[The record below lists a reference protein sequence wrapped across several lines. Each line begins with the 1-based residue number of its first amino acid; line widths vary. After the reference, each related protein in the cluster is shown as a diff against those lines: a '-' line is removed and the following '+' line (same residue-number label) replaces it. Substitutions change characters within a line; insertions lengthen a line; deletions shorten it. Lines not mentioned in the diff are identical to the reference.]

1 MLVLTRKMGEAIC
14 IGDHVEVRVV
24 EMRGRK
30 VRLAIEA
37 PYEIVVRRKEL
48 APRPAS
54 RWRLEQ
60 PQVEP
65 QRRRAVS

>member
-48 APRPAS
+48 APRPAN